1 MDIYRCRICSDPY
14 LGSARPTQ
22 CPLCGAR
29 QRHLVPDTE
38 YRSTPVGVL
47 SKKSRENLNRVLEL
61 EVDNSTFYRG
71 ASKVADT
78 EEGKALFT
86 ALARVEAEHAS
97 LISGLLEVDKPEELF
112 ETGECSPCHGENLA
126 ESRKRQARAVELYRR
141 SIEEAKE
148 ERVREVLE
156 AFIEIETDRQ
166 GLSG

>member
-1 MDIYRCRICSDPY
+1 MNIYRCRICSDPY

-22 CPLCGAR
+22 CPLCGAH
-29 QRHLVPDTE
+29 QRHLVPAGE

-47 SKKSRENLNRVLEL
+47 SKKSRENLSRVLEL
-61 EVDNSTFYRG
+61 EVDNSTFFRG

-86 ALARVEAEHAS
+86 ALAQVEAEHAA
-97 LISGLLEVDKPEELF
+97 IICGLLEEDKPEELF

-126 ESRKRQARAVELYRR
+126 ESHKRQTRAVQLYRR
-141 SIEEAKE
+141 FIEEAKE

-156 AFIEIETDRQ
+156 AFIEIETDHQ